1 MRRTSAVS
9 SPFGM
14 RPRLIYVNG
23 TSQPD
28 GTACVL
34 YLLYM
39 RLSPLMNEPVKVPD
53 VFFTLILS
61 TCQLY

>member
-1 MRRTSAVS
+1 
-9 SPFGM
+9 M
-14 RPRLIYVNG
+14 RPRLIYVSG

-39 RLSPLMNEPVKVPD
+39 RLSPLMNEPVNVPD